1 MFLHLQLEKEK
12 AEKLGKKDDKKKA
25 AEELN
30 VLFRP
35 VEQKVT
41 KGEYH
46 FNLFDW
52 LLLGDISATQCFSCL
67 TNVG

>member
-1 MFLHLQLEKEK
+1 M
-12 AEKLGKKDDKKKA
+12 AKKDDKKKA

-41 KGEYH
+41 KGRH
-46 FNLFDW
+46 FYIFFYTFD
-52 LLLGDISATQCFSCL
+52 
-67 TNVG
+67 